1 MKNYTE
7 LFLGLILAGVAL
19 ITLGFVLITT
29 PGAFG
34 SRATEFS
41 TVVADRANR

>member
-19 ITLGFVLITT
+19 ITLGFILITT

-34 SRATEFS
+34 SRTTVFPTE
-41 TVVADRANR
+41 VADRSN